1 MADISQLL
9 GAMITYY
16 NGDPRRIQHF
26 IKVHDL
32 SRTIGILEGLDKET
46 LFVLE
51 AAAAVHDIGIH
62 LCELKYGRCDGK
74 LQEQEGPALA
84 RDMMQAL
91 GFEEKVIERVCWLVG
106 HHHTYT
112 DIDSLDYQIL
122 IEADFL
128 VNLYEDNISREG
140 VKGAFQNIFVT
151 ETGRLFCRK
160 MFALDQHD
168 TAPSSEN
175 S

>member
-1 MADISQLL
+1 MADIAQLL

-16 NGDPRRIQHF
+16 KGDARRIQHF

-32 SRTIGILEGLDKET
+32 SRTIGTLEGLDKDT

-62 LCELKYGRCDGK
+62 LCELKYGKCDGK

-84 RDMMQAL
+84 GDMMRVL
-91 GFEEKVIERVCWLVG
+91 GFEDKVIERVCWLVG
-106 HHHTYT
+106 HHHTY
-112 DIDSLDYQIL
+112 DNIESLDHQIL
-122 IEADFL
+122 VEADFL
-128 VNLYEDNISREG
+128 VNLYDDSVSADGIKSAY
-140 VKGAFQNIFVT
+140 KNIFVT

-160 MFALDQHD
+160 MFDLDWGDKQ
-168 TAPSSEN
+168 
-175 S
+175 

>member
-16 NGDPRRIQHF
+16 NGDLRRIQHF

-32 SRTIGILEGLDKET
+32 SRTIGILEGLDKDT
-46 LFVLE
+46 LVTLE

-84 RDMMQAL
+84 RDMMEAL
-91 GFEEKVIERVCWLVG
+91 GFEETVTERVCWLVA
-106 HHHTYT
+106 HHHTY
-112 DIDSLDYQIL
+112 DNIDSLDYQIL
-122 IEADFL
+122 VEADFL
-128 VNLYEDNISREG
+128 VNLYEDNVSREG
-140 VKGAFQNIFVT
+140 VQAAYKTIFVT

-160 MFALDQHD
+160 MFGLDE
-168 TAPSSEN
+168 SE